1 MDLMLMSTILST
13 VCTFGFAHT
22 QNLMF
27 LLLFQYSII
36 IMVWIHSTNKI
47 YHLACHCCK
56 FLIKLSPNTN
66 YIGSLIYKTEITQSK
81 N

>member
-13 VCTFGFAHT
+13 VYTFGFAHT
-22 QNLMF
+22 QNLMC

-47 YHLACHCCK
+47 YHLACHCK
-56 FLIKLSPNTN
+56 FLIKLSPYTN